1 MIERSGE
8 AKLKAMIPAG
18 ARPMSS
24 TLHASLASRPVTAL
38 VLGLA
43 HVGLRVAD
51 AERSGHFYRLFGF
64 EWAWRGTA
72 DGVHIMRHRSGL
84 ELNLIERADAGE
96 PNLLVDRQ
104 PRSPGY
110 THVALRVG
118 DVRAVAAQ
126 MAQAGIRITE
136 GPLELSDGST
146 ALFVRDPDGNVVEFS
161 QPAAATG
168 RFLDWV
174 E

>member
-1 MIERSGE
+1 MEWRR
-8 AKLKAMIPAG
+8 ATKLAAVIFAG
-18 ARPMSS
+18 AAPMTPDRPDPP
-24 TLHASLASRPVTAL
+24 TTRPVSTQ

-64 EWAWRGTA
+64 NWGWRGHA
-72 DGVHIMRHRSGL
+72 ERVHVMHHDSGL
-84 ELNLIERADAGE
+84 ELNLIERADPGE
-96 PNLLVDRQ
+96 PNLLLDQR

-118 DVRAVAAQ
+118 DARALAAQ
-126 MAQAGIRITE
+126 LAQAGIRITE
-136 GPLELSDGST
+136 GPVELADGST

-161 QPAAATG
+161 QPAVPKG
-168 RFLDWV
+168 SFLDWV